1 MAESGSLINAESGM
15 MLEGA
20 ALRLLLQERLVL
32 TLHAKSGS
40 ILAVN
45 QRVLDVADMPI
56 NKVVGI
62 KLEHLWKMP
71 GPLVDRMLE
80 TAARGEFIEQV
91 TSISDGNNRQR
102 WLRLNCGPVSPPAK
116 TAAPPAKAAPA
127 KAAVSTAAAAA
138 AAAKEAATST
148 GASSASA
155 APVEIPPETKLSD
168 TVLVTAYD
176 ITEDRRQI
184 GELKGKYA
192 AIDRAQAVIEFDLT
206 GTILHANE
214 NFLGLVGYSLGEVV
228 GKQHRVLCEESY
240 ANSPEYEK
248 FWDRLRS
255 GEFESGEFKRVG
267 RGGRELWIRAS
278 YNPIFDLDG
287 RPFKV
292 VKYAMDVTETKLR
305 TAEFEGKVNAISRA
319 QAVIE
324 FDLSGL
330 ILDANQNFLNATGYE
345 LNEVVGQ
352 HHKMFVEEEEG
363 RSAAYR
369 NFWQALARGEF
380 ESGEYKRVGKGGKEI
395 WLQATYNPI
404 FDLNGRPF
412 KVVKYAI
419 DITEQ
424 KIRNAEFEG
433 KVSAIDRSQAVIEFD
448 LKGNV
453 LRANQL
459 FQETMGYSESEIVGK
474 HHRMF
479 VDAATSSSGEY
490 REFWQRLGRGEFESG
505 EYKRVGKGGKEVWL
519 QASYNPI
526 FDMAGHPFKVVK
538 YASDITDQKTRNVE
552 FEGKVNAISR
562 AQAVIEFDLQGRV
575 LAANQ
580 NFLDLL
586 GYSLEEVRG
595 KHHRMFVDEEE
606 SKSSEYAAFWEKLS
620 RGDFDAGEYRRRTK
634 GGRDVYIQATYNP
647 IFDLDNRPYKIVKYA
662 VDITDAKIR
671 NAEFVGKDRAI
682 NRAQA
687 VIEFDLE
694 GTILAANEN
703 FQRALGYSLRELV
716 GQHHSMLCDSDYITS
731 AEYRDFWLR
740 LRKGEY
746 LAGRFHRVGKYG
758 RSVWIQASYNPI
770 FDMRGE
776 PIKVVKYAHDI
787 TEQVELEQRLTTKTR
802 DMATSIK
809 ALADSIDEIVANAQQ
824 ASGLAG
830 ETQSNAEQGFEELR
844 KSIEAID
851 LIEKSSDQIA
861 AIVKVISEIAGQT
874 NLLAFNASIEAA
886 RAGEHGVG
894 FSVVAGEVRK
904 LAERSSEA
912 AREISNLIHESAAR
926 VGQGSQVSH
935 RAQAAFAD
943 ILKSVASTG
952 ESIRRIADSTQKQQ
966 SASVTVTRLINELT
980 GPGNNHEQA
989 EQVLESSGKS

>member
-1 MAESGSLINAESGM
+1 MADSGSLINAESGA

-102 WLRLNCGPVSPPAK
+102 WLRLNCGPVSA
-116 TAAPPAKAAPA
+116 TATPTVVKAAPA
-127 KAAVSTAAAAA
+127 KAAGTTAASAAAAA
-138 AAAKEAATST
+138 REAAGATS
-148 GASSASA
+148 ASSASA
-155 APVEIPPETKLSD
+155 APVEVPQEAKLSD

-206 GTILHANE
+206 GTILHAND
-214 NFLGLVGYSLGEVV
+214 NFLSLVGYSLGEVV
-228 GKQHRVLCEESY
+228 GKQHRMLVEESY

-248 FWDRLRS
+248 LWDRLRA

-267 RGGRELWIRAS
+267 KGGRELWIRAS

-287 RPFKV
+287 RPFKI
-292 VKYAMDVTETKLR
+292 VKYAMDVTETKLH

-324 FDLSGL
+324 FDLSGV
-330 ILDANQNFLNATGYE
+330 ILDANQNFLNTTGYE

-352 HHKMFVEEEEG
+352 HHKMFVEEEEA

-404 FDLNGRPF
+404 FDLNNRPF
-412 KVVKYAI
+412 KVVKYAT
-419 DITEQ
+419 DITDV

-433 KVSAIDRSQAVIEFD
+433 KVAAIDRSQAVIEFD

-459 FQETMGYSESEIVGK
+459 FQETMGYSESEITGK
-474 HHRMF
+474 NHRMF
-479 VDAATSSSGEY
+479 VDAGTSSSGEY

-538 YASDITDQKTRNVE
+538 YASDVTDQKIRNVE

-595 KHHRMFVDEEE
+595 KHHRMFVDEDEA
-606 SKSSEYAAFWEKLS
+606 KSSEYAAFWEKLS

-746 LAGRFHRVGKYG
+746 LSGRFHRVGKYG
-758 RSVWIQASYNPI
+758 RNVWIQASYNPI
-770 FDMRGE
+770 FDMRGV

-802 DMATSIK
+802 DMAVSIK

-966 SASVTVTRLINELT
+966 SASITVSNLINELT
-980 GPGNNHEQA
+980 GPGTQREMGEQML
-989 EQVLESSGKS
+989 QSSGQS

>member
-1 MAESGSLINAESGM
+1 MADSGSLINAESGA

-45 QRVLDVADMPI
+45 QRVLDIADMPI

-80 TAARGEFIEQV
+80 AAARGEFIEQV
-91 TSISDGNNRQR
+91 TAISDGSGRQR
-102 WLRLNCGPVSPPAK
+102 WLRLNCGPVEVTAK
-116 TAAPPAKAAPA
+116 ASTPAKAAPA
-127 KAAVSTAAAAA
+127 KATTAAAAA
-138 AAAKEAATST
+138 AAAREAATAT
-148 GASSASA
+148 SASA
-155 APVEIPPETKLSD
+155 SGAAPAPAEIKLSD

-206 GTILHANE
+206 GSILHANE
-214 NFLGLVGYSLGEVV
+214 NFLALTGYSLGELV
-228 GKQHRVLCEESY
+228 GKQHKMLCDAAFGEG
-240 ANSPEYEK
+240 PEYDR
-248 FWDRLRS
+248 FWERLRA
-255 GEFESGEFKRVG
+255 GEFESGEFKRMG
-267 RGGRELWIRAS
+267 KGGREIWIRAT

-292 VKYAMDVTETKLR
+292 VKYALDVTEQKLR
-305 TAEFEGKVNAISRA
+305 TAEFEGKVKAISRA

-324 FDLSGL
+324 FDLSGM
-330 ILDANQNFLNATGYE
+330 ILDANQNFLNTVGYE
-345 LNEVVGQ
+345 LSEVIGQ

-369 NFWQALARGEF
+369 NFWQGLARGEF
-380 ESGEYKRVGKGGKEI
+380 ESGEYKRVGKGGKEV

-404 FDLNGRPF
+404 FDVNGRPF

-419 DITEQ
+419 DVTDE

-433 KVSAIDRSQAVIEFD
+433 KVTAIDRSQAVIEFD
-448 LKGNV
+448 LKGNI

-459 FQETMGYSESEIVGK
+459 FQETMGYADSEIVGK

-479 VDAATSSSGEY
+479 ADAATSSSAEY

-505 EYKRVGKGGKEVWL
+505 EYKRVGKGGREVWL

-526 FDMAGHPFKVVK
+526 FDLSGHPFKVVK
-538 YASDITDQKTRNVE
+538 YATDVTDQKTRNVE
-552 FEGKVNAISR
+552 FEGKVTAIAR

-575 LAANQ
+575 LSANQ

-595 KHHRMFVDEEE
+595 KHHRMFVDEDEA
-606 SKSSEYAAFWEKLS
+606 KSSEYAAFWEKLS

-647 IFDLDNRPYKIVKYA
+647 IFNLDGRPYKIVKYA
-662 VDITDAKIR
+662 VDVTDAKIR

-694 GTILAANEN
+694 GNILVANEN

-746 LAGRFHRVGKYG
+746 LSGRFHRVGKYG
-758 RSVWIQASYNPI
+758 RNVWIQASYNPI

-776 PIKVVKYAHDI
+776 PIRVVKYAHDI

-802 DMATSIK
+802 DMADSIK
-809 ALADSIDEIVANAQQ
+809 ALADSIDEIVVNAQQ

-861 AIVKVISEIAGQT
+861 AIVKVISEIASQT

-943 ILKSVASTG
+943 ILKSVGSTG

-966 SASVTVTRLINELT
+966 AASVTVTRLINELT
-980 GPGNNHEQA
+980 KSGSETSMA
-989 EQVLESSGKS
+989 EQQLDQVGQAS

>member
-1 MAESGSLINAESGM
+1 MADSGSLINAESGA

-45 QRVLDVADMPI
+45 QRVLDIADMPI

-80 TAARGEFIEQV
+80 SAARGEFIEQV
-91 TSISDGNNRQR
+91 TSISDGSGRQR
-102 WLRLNCGPVSPPAK
+102 WLRLNCGPVEATAK
-116 TAAPPAKAAPA
+116 ATPPAKAAPA
-127 KAAVSTAAAAA
+127 KATTAAAAA
-138 AAAKEAATST
+138 AAAKEAATAT
-148 GASSASA
+148 SASA
-155 APVEIPPETKLSD
+155 AGAVAAPVEAKLSD

-206 GTILHANE
+206 GAILHANE
-214 NFLGLVGYSLGEVV
+214 NFLSLTGYSLGELV
-228 GKQHRVLCEESY
+228 GKPHKVLCDPAFGE
-240 ANSPEYEK
+240 SPEYDK
-248 FWDRLRS
+248 FWERLRG
-255 GEFESGEFKRVG
+255 GEFESGEYKRVG
-267 RGGRELWIRAS
+267 KGGREIWIRAT

-292 VKYAMDVTETKLR
+292 VKYALDVTDQKLR
-305 TAEFEGKVNAISRA
+305 TAEFEGKVKAISRA

-324 FDLSGL
+324 FDLSGV
-330 ILDANQNFLNATGYE
+330 ILDANQNFLNTVGYD
-345 LNEVVGQ
+345 LSEVIGQ

-363 RSAAYR
+363 RSAGYR

-380 ESGEYKRVGKGGKEI
+380 ESGEYKRVGKGGKEV

-412 KVVKYAI
+412 KVVKYAL
-419 DITEQ
+419 DVTDQ

-433 KVSAIDRSQAVIEFD
+433 KVNAIDRSQAVIEFD
-448 LKGNV
+448 LKGNI

-459 FQETMGYSESEIVGK
+459 FQETMGYAESEIVGK

-479 VDAATSSSGEY
+479 ADAATSSSAEY

-526 FDMAGHPFKVVK
+526 FDLSGHPFKVVK

-575 LAANQ
+575 LNANQ

-595 KHHRMFVDEEE
+595 KHHRMFVDEDEA
-606 SKSSEYAAFWEKLS
+606 KSSEYAAFWEKLS

-647 IFDLDNRPYKIVKYA
+647 IFNLDGRPYKIVKFA
-662 VDITDAKIR
+662 VDITDAKVR

-694 GTILAANEN
+694 GNILTANEN

-746 LAGRFHRVGKYG
+746 LSGRFHRTGKYG
-758 RSVWIQASYNPI
+758 RNVWIQASYNPI
-770 FDMRGE
+770 FDMRGV
-776 PIKVVKYAHDI
+776 PVKVVKYAHDV

-802 DMATSIK
+802 DMAASIR
-809 ALADSIDEIVANAQQ
+809 ALADSIDEIVVNAQQ

-861 AIVKVISEIAGQT
+861 AIVKVISEIASQT

-904 LAERSSEA
+904 LAERSSDA

-966 SASVTVTRLINELT
+966 AASVTVTRLIDELT
-980 GPGNNHEQA
+980 RSGTETSTA
-989 EQVLESSGKS
+989 EQQLDQVGQAS